1 MSAAKTTADKIAN
14 VGNEAVQDATQDAM
28 AKGMSSLNDMTSNA
42 RQSVDAA
49 IASVTAAAAGN
60 EAVHDAMEKGLHDAM
75 EKGMSGL
82 NDMTSN
88 YRKNLE
94 AMIASVTAAAKGAE
108 ALSFDTVAFSKV
120 AMERQTAAVQS
131 LASVRSLQDLMEVQ
145 TDLAKT
151 HAEAY
156 VAQMGKTT
164 ELMTSL
170 FRAAFEP
177 FNARMTAAVE
187 SVQSA
192 R

>member
-1 MSAAKTTADKIAN
+1 MAVAKTTADKIAN
-14 VGNEAVQDATQDAM
+14 VGNEA
-28 AKGMSSLNDMTSNA
+28 
-42 RQSVDAA
+42 
-49 IASVTAAAAGN
+49 
-60 EAVHDAMEKGLHDAM
+60 LHDAM

-82 NDMTSN
+82 NDMTAHS
-88 YRKNLE
+88 RKNLE
-94 AMIASVTAAAKGAE
+94 AVIASVTAAAKGAE
-108 ALSFDTVAFSKV
+108 ALSSDTLAFSKA

-131 LASVRSLQDLMEVQ
+131 MASVRSLQDLVEVQ

-156 VAQMGKTT
+156 VAQMSKTT
-164 ELMTSL
+164 ALMTSL
-170 FRAAFEP
+170 FRDAFQP

>member
-14 VGNEAVQDATQDAM
+14 VGNEAVQDAM

-75 EKGMSGL
+75 EKGMAGL

-170 FRAAFEP
+170 FRAAFQP

>member
-14 VGNEAVQDATQDAM
+14 VGNEAVQDAM
-28 AKGMSSLNDMTSNA
+28 AKGMSSLNDMTTNA

-49 IASVTAAAAGN
+49 
-60 EAVHDAMEKGLHDAM
+60 
-75 EKGMSGL
+75 
-82 NDMTSN
+82 
-88 YRKNLE
+88 
-94 AMIASVTAAAKGAE
+94 IASVTAAAKGAE

-170 FRAAFEP
+170 FRAAFQP